1 MPPLSAV
8 VNEYFLLPLRSLA
21 AKTMSDTAN
30 NDVTSTVSAIDDQL
44 SHIWMVR
51 TFIKHSDEAVDDE
64 ELSEIARE
72 LYDYILAVAP
82 AKKADDDDAYLK
94 MAKKKY
100 AKLKSAGTLFAE
112 IQAEVSSHTN
122 FEMAA
127 RSLMLSINR
136 IGELIQ
142 RT

>member
-1 MPPLSAV
+1 
-8 VNEYFLLPLRSLA
+8 
-21 AKTMSDTAN
+21 MSDTAN
-30 NDVTSTVSAIDDQL
+30 NDVSSTVNAIDDQL
-44 SHIWMVR
+44 SHLWMVR

-72 LYDYILAVAP
+72 LYDFILAVAP
-82 AKKADDDDAYLK
+82 AKKADDDEAYLK

-100 AKLKSAGTLFAE
+100 GKLKAAAGLFAD

-127 RSLMLSINR
+127 KSLTLCVNK
-136 IGELIQ
+136 IGSLLESQ
-142 RT
+142 